1 MDQVRQG
8 TKPAINTENLE
19 DPEYIIQQ
27 RGLHHLTTDDLELLM
42 NHIEPLMS
50 QTRHEKEINR
60 QKILKFVDYAV
71 THVSQRQFMMDKA
84 AQFDQMKLKE
94 KTAAL
99 EQVLMAMLKDEDK
112 AEDAYAAKCFMD
124 ILSTHVGLVYA
135 FLINQFFYLF
145 TIY

>member
-1 MDQVRQG
+1 M
-8 TKPAINTENLE
+8 
-19 DPEYIIQQ
+19 
-27 RGLHHLTTDDLELLM
+27 
-42 NHIEPLMS
+42 
-50 QTRHEKEINR
+50 
-60 QKILKFVDYAV
+60 KFVDYAV

-135 FLINQFFYLF
+135 FLINRFFYLF